1 MARFTSLVVF
11 IIYLVITSS
20 KPMARIY
27 NTHGTLHQFGGT
39 VHFFGGNAIKAHGT
53 DIQV

>member
-1 MARFTSLVVF
+1 
-11 IIYLVITSS
+11 
-20 KPMARIY
+20 MARIY